1 MLVDDGDA
9 VESRIGRVVATAIEV
24 IRLVLAKLAGAK
36 QVYDLVEREKNE
48 GLLVLHLL
56 IAFYP
61 R

>member
-9 VESRIGRVVATAIEV
+9 VESRTGRVVATAIEM

-36 QVYDLVEREKNE
+36 QVYDLVERVKNE
-48 GLLVLHLL
+48 GLLVWHLL

>member
-9 VESRIGRVVATAIEV
+9 VESRTGRVVATAIEM

-36 QVYDLVEREKNE
+36 QVYDLVERVKNE
-48 GLLVLHLL
+48 VLLVWHLL